1 MLTNPQDLQNQA
13 NRDFRDLAGEEFDTR
28 TLLRNAAEQAVVR
41 KYEDFLIVD
50 TDSHHYETEAF
61 KEIAEYIDD
70 PVMRYEAKFQGHS
83 RGGFT
88 SEDSESLLRG
98 FLSPQLFERGLICRA
113 DDRGDPVIQIS
124 PPLVAGTAEIDEIA
138 GTLREVL
145 VEAQERLHVGAPRS
159 DSAAVRQGT

>member
-1 MLTNPQDLQNQA
+1 MLNTPQDLQDLA
-13 NRDFRDLAGEEFDTR
+13 NRDFRDLASEEFDTR
-28 TLLRNAAEQAVVR
+28 TLLRNAVNQAIDR

-88 SEDSESLLRG
+88 AETGSY
-98 FLSPQLFERGLICRA
+98 Q
-113 DDRGDPVIQIS
+113 Q
-124 PPLVAGTAEIDEIA
+124 TARRN
-138 GTLREVL
+138 TLY
-145 VEAQERLHVGAPRS
+145 S
-159 DSAAVRQGT
+159 